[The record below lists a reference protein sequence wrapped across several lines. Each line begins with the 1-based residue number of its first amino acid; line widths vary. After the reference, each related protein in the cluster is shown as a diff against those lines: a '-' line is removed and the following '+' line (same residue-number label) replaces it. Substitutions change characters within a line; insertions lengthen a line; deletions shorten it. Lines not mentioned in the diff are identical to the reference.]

1 MSAATSTAAAYDVL
15 ALRDQFPVLKTLSRG
30 KPLIYLDN
38 GATTQKPLCVLDT
51 LDHFLRHRY
60 GTVHRG
66 VYELSE
72 QATAAFENARK
83 TAQRFVGAADAH
95 EIIFTSGC
103 TDGLNLV
110 AATWGRANLKA
121 GDEVLLTR
129 MEHHS
134 NIVPWQ
140 MLRDEKGIVIR
151 VVDFSPEGE
160 LDENQFASLLSEKTK
175 LVSLTHVSNALGT
188 VNPVA
193 RLAAL
198 AKGVG
203 AVVVVD
209 GAQSAAHLDVDVL
222 AMGIDFFAFS
232 GHKIYGPTGTGVLWG
247 RLPLLEEM
255 PPYRGGGDMILSVSF
270 EKTVYAKSPAR
281 FEAGTPA
288 IAEVIG
294 LGAAMEFLMTVGRSR
309 IAAHENQLVRQC
321 MASLGEI
328 PGVTLVG
335 TAREKA
341 GVVSFVM
348 EQAHPHDIATVL
360 DAEGVA
366 IRAGH
371 HCAQPVM
378 DFLGHSATARASV
391 GLYNTPEDI
400 EIFLSAVRKVHEIFG

>member
-160 LDENQFASLLSEKTK
+160 LDENQFASLLS
-175 LVSLTHVSNALGT
+175 
-188 VNPVA
+188 
-193 RLAAL
+193 
-198 AKGVG
+198 
-203 AVVVVD
+203 
-209 GAQSAAHLDVDVL
+209 
-222 AMGIDFFAFS
+222 
-232 GHKIYGPTGTGVLWG
+232 
-247 RLPLLEEM
+247 
-255 PPYRGGGDMILSVSF
+255 
-270 EKTVYAKSPAR
+270 
-281 FEAGTPA
+281 
-288 IAEVIG
+288 
-294 LGAAMEFLMTVGRSR
+294 
-309 IAAHENQLVRQC
+309 
-321 MASLGEI
+321 
-328 PGVTLVG
+328 
-335 TAREKA
+335 
-341 GVVSFVM
+341 
-348 EQAHPHDIATVL
+348 
-360 DAEGVA
+360 
-366 IRAGH
+366 
-371 HCAQPVM
+371 
-378 DFLGHSATARASV
+378 
-391 GLYNTPEDI
+391 
-400 EIFLSAVRKVHEIFG
+400 